1 VEGYNVVIKLL
12 KRISFGIRDTKLYAK
27 KDNAGV
33 DAHKISTTVSDIDP
47 I

>member
-12 KRISFGIRDTKLYAK
+12 KRISFGIRDSELYAK
-27 KDNAGV
+27 KDNTGV

>member
-1 VEGYNVVIKLL
+1 MEGYNVVIKLP
-12 KRISFGIRDTKLYAK
+12 KRISFGIRDTELYAK

-33 DAHKISTTVSDIDP
+33 DAHKISTTVFEMDP